1 MKMKTK
7 EALAGYICALPWIL
21 GFLFFTLIPIIQS
34 IFYSFMDYNILQ
46 PPQFIGLNNYKH
58 MLGDRIFW
66 KALSNTLYYVA
77 FSVPLTMIV
86 GLSIAMLLNNDV
98 SGIAVYRTLYYMPS
112 IVPVVASTILWLWI
126 FNPNFGILTNM
137 VRFFGVKSPAWLSDP
152 VWSKRSLVI
161 MALWSAG
168 RGMIIYV
175 AGLKNISRV
184 YYEAADIDGASWWR
198 KFLWITLPLLTP
210 TLFFQFVMGII
221 DSFQVF
227 TQAFIMT
234 GGGPNDSTLFYVL
247 YLYNNAFMFWKM
259 GYASSLAWIL
269 LIIIMVIT
277 SINFLVSKY
286 WVQYD
291 QG

>member
-1 MKMKTK
+1 MRMKNK
-7 EALAGYICALPWIL
+7 EALAGYMFALPWIL
-21 GFLFFTLIPIIQS
+21 GFLFFTLIPITQS
-34 IFYSFMDYNILQ
+34 IIYSFMDYNILQ
-46 PPQFIGLNNYKH
+46 PPKWVGFDNYRN
-58 MLGDRIFW
+58 MVNDRIFW

-77 FSVPLTMIV
+77 FSVPLTMLV
-86 GLSIAMLLNNDV
+86 GLVIAMLLNNDI

-126 FNPNFGILTNM
+126 FNPNFGILTTI
-137 VRFFGVKSPAWLSDP
+137 VRMFGVKSPAWLADP
-152 VWSKRSLVI
+152 QWSKRSLVI

-184 YYEAADIDGASWWR
+184 YYEAAEIDGASR
-198 KFLWITLPLLTP
+198 LKRLVWITIPLLTP
-210 TLFFQFVMGII
+210 TLFFQLVMGII

-234 GGGPNDSTLFYVL
+234 AGGPNDSTLFYVL
-247 YLYNNAFMFWKM
+247 YLYNNAFSFWKM
-259 GYASSLAWIL
+259 GYASSLAWVL

-277 SINFLVSKY
+277 SINFIVSKY

-291 QG
+291 QS